1 MPLDALQEKLVGLDA
16 LHWITIGLPILFA
29 VFVAHFAWRQ
39 TALSRRRAPEPRGP
53 HQTLMR
59 ILACCML
66 GIFVYQALWQLAGF
80 HNADFVTFMSRYSRR
95 VANPK
100 EGLHRGRILDRN
112 GLVMAESKPK
122 EGRPRLYPFVPAACH
137 VIGYADPK
145 YGMTGLEAADDAHLA
160 GRAMQDA
167 KQLRRFGQNLF
178 RHGMV
183 LGNDTVLTLDAR
195 LQVEAARLLDGKRG
209 AAVAIDP
216 RTGAVRLIASAPY
229 FNQHSFARA
238 LTDPSLPMLNRALDG
253 LYPPGSTFKIFMA
266 AAAIEDGK
274 TGEIDCPAEG
284 YSPGAG
290 LPPIRD
296 HEYYEA
302 QREGRRWRGHGRID
316 LGTALQKSSNVY
328 FARLGP
334 LLGATRM
341 QNMLNRFSLTESKT
355 LFTGSDG
362 SLIAKGARLPE
373 LAGAPTK
380 VLTQTAIGQG
390 EVLVTP
396 FQMARA
402 VAIIA
407 SGGEHYAPYIQA
419 ESAPVL
425 VGRTLTTR
433 TANTLKALMVRV
445 VNEGTGRGMTQSGV
459 SSGGKTGTAQ
469 TPSGED
475 HSWFVCFAPAE
486 SPALALAV
494 IVENGGYG
502 SLSAVP
508 IAAALVQAADQ
519 YGLLAPLATQ
529 VPAE

>member
-1 MPLDALQEKLVGLDA
+1 MPLDALQDNLNGLDVV
-16 LHWITIGLPILFA
+16 HWFIIGLPVLFA
-29 VFVAHFAWRQ
+29 VLVARFAWRQ
-39 TALSRRRAPEPRGP
+39 MALSRTRKPPPPGP
-53 HQTLMR
+53 HRTLMR
-59 ILACCML
+59 ILAICML

-122 EGRPRLYPFVPAACH
+122 EGRPRFYPFVPAACH
-137 VIGYADPK
+137 VVGYANAK
-145 YGMTGLEAADDAHLA
+145 YGTTGIERADDAHLA
-160 GRAMQDA
+160 GRAMRDA
-167 KQLRRFGQNLF
+167 KHLRRFGQNLF

-195 LQVEAARLLDGKRG
+195 LQVEAARLFDSKLG

-216 RTGAVRLIASAPY
+216 RSGAVRLIASAPY
-229 FNQHSFARA
+229 FNQHNIVPA
-238 LTDPSLPMLNRALDG
+238 LTDSTSPMLNRALDG
-253 LYPPGSTFKIFMA
+253 LYPPGSTFKLFLA
-266 AAAIEDGK
+266 AAAIKAGK
-274 TGEIDCPAEG
+274 TGGIECPAEG

-302 QREGRRWRGHGRID
+302 QRDGRRWRGHGTID

-334 LLGATRM
+334 LLGARRM
-341 QNMLNRFSLTESKT
+341 QEMLDQFSLTQART

-362 SLIAKGARLPE
+362 SLTAKAARLPN
-373 LAGAPTK
+373 LTGAPTK

-407 SGGEHYAPYIQA
+407 ADGRQYAPYIHA
-419 ESAPVL
+419 KRAPELVNRALSAQSA
-425 VGRTLTTR
+425 RTLQ
-433 TANTLKALMVRV
+433 ALMVRV
-445 VNEGTGRGMTQSGV
+445 VSQGTGRGMASAGV

-469 TPSGED
+469 TPSGDD

-486 SPALALAV
+486 SPAIALAV

-502 SLSAVP
+502 SRSAVP
-508 IAAALVQAADQ
+508 IAAALIQAASQ
-519 YGLLAPLATQ
+519 YGLLDPLA
-529 VPAE
+529 PREAAE